1 MSLQTLDLHDAKILG
16 AVLQTTQL
24 ASEAALRTGL
34 SRVAASRRLQRLVKA
49 EYLHREGEGTR
60 PSYRLGSKR
69 FWRGQTAVADL
80 AAQGGEFTVWEQHL
94 APLLQDLPV
103 QLVNLASIG
112 FTEMLNNALD
122 HAQATQVAMGL
133 HLAQGRL
140 QMFVADDGVGIFRH
154 IAQALKLFDVRL
166 ALLELAK
173 GKFTTAPA
181 GHSGMGVFVS
191 SRMLDGFAI
200 ESGGIV
206 FDRRVGAS
214 ALAPFDW
221 VDIRRTL
228 VEAPA
233 TVVRMDL
240 DLGTTRTAQAVYERY
255 FDPDEVGGEAFHTTE
270 IPVRLAQLSSQ
281 LVSRSQGKWVVE
293 RAAQFRT
300 VVLDFEGVAL
310 VGQAFADEV
319 FRVFATAHP
328 QVQLRRVNVSE
339 EVERALVRFGAG
351 QRSDG
356 MV

>member
-1 MSLQTLDLHDAKILG
+1 MHIQSLDLHDARILG
-16 AVLQTTQL
+16 AVLQTAQL
-24 ASEAALRTGL
+24 ASEAAVRTGL
-34 SRVAASRRLQRLVKA
+34 SRVAASRRLRRLVEA
-49 EYLHREGEGTR
+49 GYLLRDGEGTR
-60 PSYRLGSKR
+60 PTYRLGPRR
-69 FWRGQTAVADL
+69 FWRGQADVEEITGW
-80 AAQGGEFTVWEQHL
+80 GGEFVIWEQHL
-94 APLLQDLPV
+94 APLLRDLPGPA
-103 QLVNLASIG
+103 VNLASIG

-122 HAQATQVAMGL
+122 HAKASQVAMGM
-133 HLAQGRL
+133 HVTNGRL

-154 IAQALKLFDVRL
+154 IAGALKLFDTRL

-173 GKFTTAPA
+173 GKFTTAPT

-206 FDRRVGAS
+206 FDRRVGMA

-221 VDIRRTL
+221 VDVPRTL
-228 VEAPA
+228 PRAAA

-240 DLGTTRTAQAVYERY
+240 DLSTARTAQAVYERY
-255 FDPDEVGGEAFHTTE
+255 FDPDEVGAEAFHTTE

-319 FRVFATAHP
+319 FRVFAAANP
-328 QVQLRRVNVSE
+328 QVHLRRVNVSD
-339 EVERALVRFGAG
+339 EVASALRRFGL
-351 QRSDG
+351 S
-356 MV
+356 